1 MKEQGFSR
9 VRGVESY
16 KQAERGLLIV
26 IRSYLQIYMQANNIL
41 GPQGLSVF
49 GMNVRLLKMD
59 TFCVAEVKFC

>member
-1 MKEQGFSR
+1 MLSTPR
-9 VRGVESY
+9 AVLRALVVVI
-16 KQAERGLLIV
+16 RLVPVVI

>member
-1 MKEQGFSR
+1 MLSTPR
-9 VRGVESY
+9 AVLRALVVVI
-16 KQAERGLLIV
+16 RLVPVVI

-59 TFCVAEVKFC
+59 TFCVVEVKFC